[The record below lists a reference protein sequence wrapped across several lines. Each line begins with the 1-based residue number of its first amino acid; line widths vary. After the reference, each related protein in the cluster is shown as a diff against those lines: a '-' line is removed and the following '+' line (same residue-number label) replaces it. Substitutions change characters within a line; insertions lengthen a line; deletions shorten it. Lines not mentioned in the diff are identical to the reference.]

1 MSSRPSANSR
11 LDRALAI
18 SLVAGL
24 AVLMLVGLVFSIAYG
39 SQQITSDA
47 TDLHKADEVLRSATV
62 VRAQLAIAV
71 HAGTVDREFGSNSSE
86 AIDQSID
93 EAESALVDLDEGME
107 ALSPENGDFGTTIAT
122 SVEQFAATADA
133 VIAMTRS
140 DQYAEAQLLAS
151 GDLDAEFRTLVDE
164 LVVVRDGLGES
175 VASSD
180 ALLGHIG
187 NAARFLVAFFLPAA
201 IIFLYRALIRRQ
213 ARQEGLETRLE
224 AERRVSTAREEFIA
238 NASHELRT
246 PLTSITGL
254 ALLLEEDP
262 VIRES
267 ESATELLD
275 LIISESGDLTRMVED
290 LLTAARLDVGALSY
304 AFEDVD
310 PAKEVAEVAE
320 SMRRAGASI
329 EVECEPATIRADQ
342 VRLRQ
347 ILRNLLSNARKYGGP
362 EIRIDGHVDGHTY
375 TFEVSDNGDGV
386 PKHVTDRLF
395 ERFVHQGE
403 EKPVQG
409 SVGLGLSIVNALA
422 QGMGG
427 TVVYVRTDGES
438 RFRVRLPLV
447 VGPGGTDTEQVS
459 ETDAKAVS
467 DTSHLVA
474 HPAVDL

>member
-1 MSSRPSANSR
+1 MSSRPSDNSR

-24 AVLMLVGLVFSIAYG
+24 ALLMLVGLVFSIAYG

-93 EAESALVDLDEGME
+93 EAERALVDLHDGMQ
-107 ALSPENGDFGTTIAT
+107 ALSARNGDFGTTIT
-122 SVEQFAATADA
+122 TFVEQFATTSGA

-140 DQYAEAQLLAS
+140 AQHDEAQLLAS
-151 GDLDAEFRTLVDE
+151 DDLDAEFKALVDE
-164 LVVVRDGLGES
+164 LVVRRNTLAES
-175 VASSD
+175 VATSD

-187 NAARFLVAFFLPAA
+187 NVARFLVAFLLPAA
-201 IIFLYRALIRRQ
+201 IIFLYRGLIRRQ
-213 ARQEGLETRLE
+213 ARQAALETRLQ

-246 PLTSITGL
+246 PLTSIAGL

-267 ESATELLD
+267 ESASELLD
-275 LIISESGDLTRMVED
+275 LIISESGDLARMVED

-310 PAKEVAEVAE
+310 PAKEVADVAE

-329 EVECEPATIRADQ
+329 EVDCETATIRADQ

-347 ILRNLLSNARKYGGP
+347 ILRNLLSNARRYGGP
-362 EIRIDGHVDGHTY
+362 EIGIDGHVDGHTF
-375 TFEVSDNGDGV
+375 TFEVTDNGDGV
-386 PKHVTDRLF
+386 PKHVADRLF

-403 EKPVQG
+403 ETPVQG

-427 TVVYVRTDGES
+427 TVAYSHTNGES

-447 VGPGGTDTEQVS
+447 VGPGGTDAAPVPEPDS
-459 ETDAKAVS
+459 KAAS
-467 DTSHLVA
+467 GNGHLVA
-474 HPAVDL
+474 HPVVD